1 MFLSLYVSM
10 CLCLCI
16 CLFVTLRLSHYHHQM
31 ISFQKIYG
39 LYGLEHHTVEING
52 DVTMETDGPTS
63 EYRATQSVDTVR
75 LSSAIPK
82 RHLIWFDQ
90 LSVRRQQFYMTDL
103 PLEPRRYSFSSNALE
118 AGVSSSPESTRR
130 GLKHFYRKRT
140 ETVCPGAQRKSSI
153 ASHWNK
159 CQQNRN
165 SALEVGADDGAHQLS
180 QWGIYEPNNLA
191 IDVEVVIVKEADL
204 VDGDDEEEE
213 REHNLV
219 EVDVEREV
227 QQEKEHSVVKFMSEE
242 EEGHQVEGLV
252 HKQLVIQNNICVE
265 RTASF
270 PPVEV

>member
-1 MFLSLYVSM
+1 MD
-10 CLCLCI
+10 
-16 CLFVTLRLSHYHHQM
+16 TNQR
-31 ISFQKIYG
+31 
-39 LYGLEHHTVEING
+39 
-52 DVTMETDGPTS
+52 TDKQTS
-63 EYRATQSVDTVR
+63 EDRATQSVDTVR

-82 RHLIWFDQ
+82 RHSIWFDQ
-90 LSVRRQQFYMTDL
+90 LPVRRQQFYMTDL

-159 CQQNRN
+159 CHQNRN

-180 QWGIYEPNNLA
+180 QWGVYEPNNLA

-213 REHNLV
+213 RGHNLV
-219 EVDVEREV
+219 EVDV
-227 QQEKEHSVVKFMSEE
+227 QEKEHSVVKFMSEE